1 MRALRRASYLVRP
14 LVENAGDDSGHV
26 DPFGGLGLEL
36 TRTGSGERVKAG
48 AAIVLRLT
56 PLAFDPVP
64 ALKTIDGG
72 VEGPLQDF
80 EALAGDLLDAQQDAV
95 AMQRTE
101 RDRLE
106 DEHLECALREFN
118 RFRQRLSPIW
128 ERRVRALSFPVK
140 ETANRGL
147 SSSAGSAD
155 FWRMTDNPEVD

>member
-1 MRALRRASYLVRP
+1 
-14 LVENAGDDSGHV
+14 
-26 DPFGGLGLEL
+26 GLGLEL

-56 PLAFDPVP
+56 PRAFDPAA

-72 VEGPLQDF
+72 VEGTLQEF

-118 RFRQRLSPIW
+118 WFRQKLSPIW
-128 ERRVRALSFPVK
+128 KRRLYARSPIPSRRLHPGLRKKRRGRASVCALMNSF
-140 ETANRGL
+140 L
-147 SSSAGSAD
+147 L
-155 FWRMTDNPEVD
+155 

>member
-1 MRALRRASYLVRP
+1 MECQSLRIAARRLISSLRL

-26 DPFGGLGLEL
+26 GPFGGFGLEL
-36 TRTGSGERVKAG
+36 ARTGSGERVKAG

-56 PLAFDPVP
+56 PFAFDPAP

-72 VEGPLQDF
+72 VEGTLQNF

-106 DEHLECALREFN
+106 DEHLKCALREFN
-118 RFRQRLSPIW
+118 RFRQ
-128 ERRVRALSFPVK
+128 ALPYL
-140 ETANRGL
+140 G
-147 SSSAGSAD
+147 
-155 FWRMTDNPEVD
+155 